1 MATQKKYK
9 CHYCNDKGIIVMNN
23 GEVIETCTHCLNT
36 HSFFE
41 ALNLAISNSK
51 KAKNNQQTDGF
62 KAVKSFLPDYP
73 VMAYLEAEA
82 RGLNDNF
89 LELLQSTFNILPF
102 K

>member
-9 CHYCNDKGIIVMNN
+9 CHYCKDTGVIVKNN
-23 GEVIETCTHCLNT
+23 GNVIETCTHCLNT
-36 HSFFE
+36 QKFFE
-41 ALNLAISNSK
+41 ALDLAIANSRC
-51 KAKNNQQTDGF
+51 AKNHKQINDF
-62 KAVKSFLPDYP
+62 KSVKSFLPEFP